1 MIDRLFHK
9 SGTIPRPD
17 RNPRECSRKPGP
29 QNALAILLL
38 STFTALLVLATILPW
53 VPWPHGI
60 VRVCDFPRVQIA
72 ALAGILLVITVLV
85 GPGGVPELTLVALQF
100 AVMAVQAMNCV
111 RFTWLHPVQSL
122 DHDGGAED
130 PSVLRILSANVKMS
144 NRRFGALVEL
154 VRERRPDIAIV
165 MEVDQAWVEALRPLK
180 EEMPYAIEWPRDNT
194 YGMALLSRLPLIE
207 PQLRFLVLD
216 TVPSVRTGVR
226 LRSGE
231 EIRIYA
237 VHPEPPVPY
246 EDTIGR
252 DGELVLVAAE
262 VKKDPLPAIV
272 TGDLNDVAWSRTT
285 RRFQRL
291 TGLLDPRVG
300 RGLFSTFDARYPFL
314 RWPLDHLF
322 HDPQFRVV
330 SVERLRHI
338 GSDHFPI
345 LFELALHRTKRAG
358 AEPAEADSQDLQEA
372 RELAADSA
380 TIERKPIG
388 ADWEK
393 QG

>member
-1 MIDRLFHK
+1 LAIVL
-9 SGTIPRPD
+9 
-17 RNPRECSRKPGP
+17 
-29 QNALAILLL
+29 LAIL
-38 STFTALLVLATILPW
+38 TALLVFATVLPW

-60 VRVCDFPRVQIA
+60 VRVCEFPRVQIA
-72 ALAGILLVITVLV
+72 ALAGILLILTVLV
-85 GPGGVPELTLVALQF
+85 GPDGSPELTLVGLQV
-100 AVMAVQAMNCV
+100 AVMGIQAANCF
-111 RFTWLHPVQSL
+111 RFTSLHPVQSL
-122 DHDGGAED
+122 DHDGSAED
-130 PSVLRILSANVKMS
+130 PSVLRILSANIKMS
-144 NRRFGALVEL
+144 NRRFGALVDL

-165 MEVDQAWVEALRPLK
+165 MEVDEAWLEALQPLK
-180 EEMPYAIEWPRDNT
+180 EEMPYAVEWPRDNT
-194 YGMALLSRLPLIE
+194 YGMALLSRLPLVRPE
-207 PQLRFLVLD
+207 LRFLVLD
-216 TVPSVRTGVR
+216 TVPSVRTGVK
-226 LRSGE
+226 LKNGE
-231 EIRIYA
+231 EIRLYA

-330 SVERLRHI
+330 SVERLPHI

-345 LFELALHRTKRAG
+345 LFELALHRTQRAG
-358 AEPAEADSQDLQEA
+358 TEPSEADSQDLQEA
-372 RELAADSA
+372 RELASDSA
-380 TIERKPIG
+380 VMDRKPIG

>member
-1 MIDRLFHK
+1 
-9 SGTIPRPD
+9 
-17 RNPRECSRKPGP
+17 
-29 QNALAILLL
+29 LAIVLIA
-38 STFTALLVLATILPW
+38 TFTALLVLATILPW

-72 ALAGILLVITVLV
+72 ALAAILILVTVLV
-85 GPGGVPELTLVALQF
+85 GPGGTPELVLVGLQF
-100 AVMAVQAMNCV
+100 AVVLVQAANCV
-111 RFTWLHPVQSL
+111 RFTPLHPVQSL
-122 DHDGGAED
+122 GHEGSAED

-154 VRERRPDIAIV
+154 IRERRPDIAIV
-165 MEVDQAWVEALRPLK
+165 MEVDEAWLEALRPLK
-180 EEMPYAIEWPRDNT
+180 AEMPYGIEWPCDNT

-207 PQLRFLVLD
+207 PELRFLVLD

-231 EIRIYA
+231 EIRLYA

-330 SVERLRHI
+330 SVERLPHI

-358 AEPAEADSQDLQEA
+358 AEPSEADSQDLREA
-372 RELAADSA
+372 RELALDSA
-380 TIERKPIG
+380 AIERKPIG
-388 ADWEK
+388 ADWENK
-393 QG
+393 G